1 MKVSD
6 EVGEG
11 HLLLCVLKKIDI
23 AFCLHP
29 HSSSLPT
36 INDAAERATRRFLF
50 ALLYFADSVRLKG
63 CRRHNTNYHTVQHR
77 NFDFDSARSGFYLLT
92 WYVPSLSRYDIYVPC
107 TKIVHSNIRSHGTVL
122 HKIHKIDPKYHV
134 DTLPTRLRVN

>member
-63 CRRHNTNYHTVQHR
+63 CRRHNTNYPPSNTATLTLTLL
-77 NFDFDSARSGFYLLT
+77 DLASSAYFGTYRL
-92 WYVPSLSRYDIYVPC
+92 SL
-107 TKIVHSNIRSHGTVL
+107 
-122 HKIHKIDPKYHV
+122 
-134 DTLPTRLRVN
+134 DTIST

>member
-1 MKVSD
+1 MKVSN

-92 WYVPSLSRYDIYVPC
+92 WYVPSLSRYDIYVD
-107 TKIVHSNIRSHGTVL
+107 TVHKNCEYVVTIRSHGTVL
-122 HKIHKIDPKYHV
+122 LEPHKIHKIDPKS
-134 DTLPTRLRVN
+134 